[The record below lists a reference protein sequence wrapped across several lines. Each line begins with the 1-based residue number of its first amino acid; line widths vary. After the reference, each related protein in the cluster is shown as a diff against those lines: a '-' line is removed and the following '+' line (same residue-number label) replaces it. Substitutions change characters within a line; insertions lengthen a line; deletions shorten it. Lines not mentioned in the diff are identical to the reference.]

1 MRVTSAL
8 KYLALAFV
16 LAFTFAGVAQV
27 AQADNLYATIR
38 GQVLDQTKAAIPGA
52 QVTATNTG
60 TNVARTVTSQAD
72 GSYEFINLVVGTYN
86 LTVTKDGF
94 QTYVATGISLVVN
107 QIYVLNPTLQ
117 VGAKSTTVTVEAA
130 KVQVETTSM
139 QLGSTIEA
147 PTIVD
152 MPLNG
157 RNWVQLQQLQTGVV
171 ASSDRFGSNYAT
183 NGSQSQQ
190 NSYLINGTDAND
202 LPLNSPLIQP
212 SPDAIAEFR
221 MVTNTIN
228 PEYGRNSG
236 AILDA
241 VIKSGTNK
249 FHGDAFD
256 FYRDTFLNNRNAFQ
270 LTRPIFHQHQYGG
283 TIGGPVWKD
292 HTFFFFSYQGTK
304 NATPQNGGNVKV
316 FTIGPTGQ
324 LGGVFGATGHFDTVL
339 PATVIQPGQP
349 GFVDPRKVSPIP
361 LFGDSSSTCQVGGTP
376 CAAAT
381 PYGRLVDPSGAVL
394 LSNALFTTGT
404 IPTQDFNSISNA
416 LVAAFVPAP
425 NCNVNRFCFNPSQTN
440 NTKQYVYQINENA
453 GQHDTLWFY
462 GFQQPS
468 NTSQVLPFTGASLPG
483 FPQINTS
490 NEKQFTGAW
499 NHIFSANTLNEFR
512 IGYTRLNFV
521 AVLPAAPV
529 LPSSFGF
536 DINPQNSVDA
546 GVPRISI
553 SGGYFGLGFSNNG
566 PQPRIDQTKQVTDN
580 FSQIFGKHT
589 LKFGAEFR
597 DFWVTNP
604 FFFNNNGNFGFG
616 LSSSAFGTK
625 DGAADFLLGFPRQY
639 SQSGGGF
646 IDARAKEFYGYAQD
660 EFKFR
665 SDLTLTFG
673 MGYQIDTPLK
683 DIFNNGVAINCFIA
697 GQQSTQFS
705 TAPVGLNFPGDPGC
719 SSAGYVT
726 HYGDFA
732 PRLGFAW
739 APQSSAPFLSKL
751 TGSQGKFSLR
761 GGVGMYYNR
770 SEEEQTLQNLLAPP
784 FALLDSGI
792 GDVNGVASFK
802 APFTDIRCVD
812 QNGAAITGTSCT
824 SLANPSIPN
833 KYPFTPPKPGA
844 SVDFSFFEPFSLNLL
859 DPATRIPTAYNYNLT
874 AQREIPGQVIVSI
887 GYVGATA
894 RHLESTHELNP
905 LHNSLACA
913 ADVTG
918 TPFLGCGTVGGIQP
932 LATETI
938 DPTTVS
944 SGTPLACGPSPGD
957 GRPCMTVGQDLF
969 YYPIA
974 DASIFPS
981 LAMQSTMGNSYYN
994 SLQVSANKALSH
1006 GLTFLASYTWSHSTD
1021 LGSSFEDSGFNGYAV
1036 NPFNFRSFYGDSR
1049 FDARHRFVFSY
1060 DYALGSLSHVAG
1072 FHWMPS
1078 RIGGGW
1084 HVAGITTLQT
1094 GFPVTVL
1101 DTGFTSLQCNE
1112 FEFYSCWDRPDAVSK
1127 PIITNPRTNGNIWF
1141 NASAFALAAPG
1152 TVGNA
1157 GRNNF
1162 HGPGINNWDMAFMK
1176 DTRFTESTSLQL
1188 RMDFFN
1194 LMNHTQFNGPD
1205 GDIQSSFGLI
1215 TSAAGG
1221 RVMQLAAKFFF

>member
-1 MRVTSAL
+1 MRITSAL
-8 KYLALAFV
+8 KFVGLTFV
-16 LAFTFAGVAQV
+16 LAFAFAKVCNAQ
-27 AQADNLYATIR
+27 QLYARIR
-38 GQVLDQTKAAIPGA
+38 GQVLDQTRATIPGA
-52 QVTATNTG
+52 QVSATNLG
-60 TNVARTVTSQAD
+60 TNEIRKVTSQAD
-72 GSYEFINLVVGTYN
+72 GTYEFIDLPIGTYN

-94 QTYVATGISLVVN
+94 QTYVATGITLVVN

-117 VGAKSTTVTVEAA
+117 VGARATTVTVEAA
-130 KVQVETTSM
+130 KTQVETTSM
-139 QLGSTIEA
+139 QLGTTVEA
-147 PTIVD
+147 PIIVD

-157 RNWVQLQQLQTGVV
+157 RNWVQLQQMQTGVV

-202 LPLNSPLIQP
+202 LPLNTPLIQP

-236 AILDA
+236 AILNA

-249 FHGDAFD
+249 FHGDAFE

-270 LTRPIFHQHQYGG
+270 LTRPVFHQHQYGG
-283 TIGGPVWKD
+283 TIGGPIWKD

-304 NATPQNGGNVKV
+304 NRVPGGGGNTKV
-316 FTIGPTGQ
+316 FTTGPTGQ
-324 LGGVFGATGHFDTVL
+324 LGGVFGAAGHFA
-339 PATVIQPGQP
+339 ATTHG
-349 GFVDPRKVSPIP
+349 SPIP
-361 LFGDSSSTCQVGGTP
+361 LFGDNSSTCPVSGGTP
-376 CAAAT
+376 CAAGTA
-381 PYGRLVDPSGAVL
+381 YS
-394 LSNALFTTGT
+394 ALFSTGT

-425 NCNVNRFCFNPSQTN
+425 NCQTNRFCFNPTTSAD
-440 NTKQYVYQINENA
+440 TKQYVYQINENA

-468 NTSQVLPFTGASLPG
+468 KTSQDLPFTGASLPG

-499 NHIFSANTLNEFR
+499 NHIFSSNTLNEFR

-521 AVLPAAPV
+521 AVLPAKPV
-529 LPSSFGF
+529 LPSTFGF
-536 DINPQNSVDA
+536 DITPQNPGAA
-546 GVPRISI
+546 GVPRITI

-566 PQPRIDQTKQVTDN
+566 PQPRIDQTKQITDN
-580 FSQIFGKHT
+580 FSHIFGKHT

-604 FFFNNNGNFGFG
+604 FFFDNNGIFAFG
-616 LSSSAFGTK
+616 LTSSQFGTG

-639 SQSGGGF
+639 NQSGGGF

-665 SDLTLTFG
+665 PDLTLTFG

-683 DIFNNGVAINCFIA
+683 DIFNKGVAINCFIA
-697 GQQSTQFS
+697 GQQSTQFA

-719 SSAGYVT
+719 STAGYVT
-726 HYGDFA
+726 HYGNFA

-761 GGVGMYYNR
+761 GGMGMYYNR

-784 FALLDSGI
+784 FSLFDSGI
-792 GDVNGVASFK
+792 TDVGGAPSFK
-802 APFTDIRCVD
+802 APFTDIRCID
-812 QNGAAITGTSCT
+812 QNGAAITGTTCT
-824 SLANPSIPN
+824 SLANPSIAN
-833 KYPFTPPKPGA
+833 KYPFTPPQPGA
-844 SVDFSFFEPFSLNLL
+844 AVDFTFFEPFGLNLL
-859 DPATRIPTAYNYNLT
+859 DPQTRIPTAYNYNLT
-874 AQREIPGQVIVSI
+874 AQRELPGQIILSV
-887 GYVGATA
+887 GYVGASA

-905 LHNSLACA
+905 LHNSVACA
-913 ADVTG
+913 ADSG
-918 TPFLGCGTVGGIQP
+918 CAGNAPFQSFG
-932 LATETI
+932 TETI
-938 DPTTVS
+938 DPTSVS
-944 SGTPLACGPSPGD
+944 ASNPSGNPCGSGAGQRAC
-957 GRPCMTVGQDLF
+957 MVVGQDQF
-969 YYPIA
+969 YYPTA
-974 DASIFPS
+974 DATIFPS

-1021 LGSSFEDSGFNGYAV
+1021 IGSSFEDSGFNGYAV
-1036 NPFNFRSFYGDSR
+1036 NPFDFRSFYGDSR

-1094 GFPVTVL
+1094 GFPITIS
-1101 DTGFTSLQCNE
+1101 DGGFTSLQCNA
-1112 FEFYSCWDRPDAVSK
+1112 FEFYSCWDRPNVVSK
-1127 PIITNPRTNGNIWF
+1127 VQILNPRTNADFWF
-1141 NASAFALAAPG
+1141 NGSAFALAAPG

-1194 LMNHTQFNGPD
+1194 LMNHAQFNNPLS
-1205 GDIQSSFGLI
+1205 DIQDGSSFGLI

-1221 RVMQLAAKFFF
+1221 RIMQLAAKFFF